1 MLALPL
7 RSLSTTELQTLY
19 FCPGHWTPNTNVPM
33 GRFLLDATNA
43 TNPNNVLNK
52 GDSFIVAENLY
63 GVLKLPSIQT
73 IVTGWVKYIDEHD
86 YRWSEMRIYKEDIR
100 GAFSQ
105 VKINPDHATLLAV
118 LMSSNMLMIHLF
130 GVFGWHAM
138 PLVFAVFSRALLWV
152 MAKKVAGV
160 IDIYVDDFMG
170 LSHRLTAQAD
180 QYIVQSVCRATFG
193 LDALADDNLV
203 ASSVADILG
212 YRIDLIAATIRPSD
226 KGIRKLAFVFF
237 TVSLEEKTWP
247 LRTCQVVAS
256 LSERYSSVLVGLRPF
271 VDCFNKLTGKF
282 SRVTPISPNSPR
294 KLSSL
299 ARCAVVVWRAVILL
313 LDEYPAMLA
322 VPIRSLSLNVKDLPE
337 YGLLSDAATGLGL
350 KVWAPQGV
358 IMFAKYSFKY
368 DSFQGNTQNVREF
381 LGD

>member
-1 MLALPL
+1 
-7 RSLSTTELQTLY
+7 
-19 FCPGHWTPNTNVPM
+19 M

-43 TNPNNVLNK
+43 ENPNNVLNQA
-52 GDSFIVAENLY
+52 DAFSVAEDIY
-63 GVLKLPSIQT
+63 GKLRLPSIHT
-73 IVTGWVKYIDEHD
+73 IITGWVTYVDEHD
-86 YRWSEMRIYKEDIR
+86 YSWSEMRIYKEDIR

-212 YRIDLIAATIRPSD
+212 YRIDL
-226 KGIRKLAFVFF
+226 L
-237 TVSLEEKTWP
+237 
-247 LRTCQVVAS
+247 
-256 LSERYSSVLVGLRPF
+256 
-271 VDCFNKLTGKF
+271 DC
-282 SRVTPISPNSPR
+282 S
-294 KLSSL
+294 
-299 ARCAVVVWRAVILL
+299 
-313 LDEYPAMLA
+313 Y
-322 VPIRSLSLNVKDLPE
+322 
-337 YGLLSDAATGLGL
+337 
-350 KVWAPQGV
+350 
-358 IMFAKYSFKY
+358 
-368 DSFQGNTQNVREF
+368 
-381 LGD
+381 

>member
-1 MLALPL
+1 MDRFNAVFADLPEPDRSRLVLIATVGASIPLPGGFVRLSSPPPLRPLAQSLGNCFLKHAVKLWEGGKVLALPL
-7 RSLSTTELQTLY
+7 RSLSTTELQTLH
-19 FCPGHWTPNTNVPM
+19 FCPGHWTPKPNVPM

-52 GDSFIVAENLY
+52 EDSFIVAENLY

-73 IVTGWVKYIDEHD
+73 IVTGWVEYVDEHD
-86 YRWSEMRIYKEDIR
+86 YSWSEMRIYKEDIR

-152 MAKKVAGV
+152 MAKEVAGV

-193 LDALADDNLV
+193 HDALADDNLV
-203 ASSVADILG
+203 ASSVADNS
-212 YRIDLIAATIRPSD
+212 ATES
-226 KGIRKLAFVFF
+226 
-237 TVSLEEKTWP
+237 T
-247 LRTCQVVAS
+247 
-256 LSERYSSVLVGLRPF
+256 
-271 VDCFNKLTGKF
+271 
-282 SRVTPISPNSPR
+282 
-294 KLSSL
+294 
-299 ARCAVVVWRAVILL
+299 
-313 LDEYPAMLA
+313 
-322 VPIRSLSLNVKDLPE
+322 
-337 YGLLSDAATGLGL
+337 
-350 KVWAPQGV
+350 
-358 IMFAKYSFKY
+358 
-368 DSFQGNTQNVREF
+368 
-381 LGD
+381 